1 MVTNTNREDSTDM
14 TERKPSLGEPTRPST
29 RTRPMRVLAALAVL
43 LLCSFAF
50 AACGGDDDDNGDD
63 GAAAPAESASE
74 AIVSNPDNGDVRI
87 VVGSKNFTEQKILG
101 EIFAQGLA
109 AAGYD
114 ISTELNLGDEQ
125 TALRA
130 VRSGTIDA
138 YPEYTGTALGS
149 FFDVASEDI
158 PTDPQEAY
166 EEARRGFARQN
177 LTALEPT
184 PFTSSNEV
192 GLTADR
198 AEELGVEKIS
208 DLQGQSQDL
217 TLYGSPECRQRQD
230 CLLGL
235 QQVYDLEFDQFTPVD
250 IALRHEVLQQGQA
263 DLSIVF
269 TTDPQN
275 ERDDLVLLE
284 DDRGMFPPY
293 NSTLV
298 VRDQTIEAAGPDLED
313 VVAKVEDGLTNE
325 VMSELNARVD
335 LDKKTPKQVAAE
347 YLRESGLVE

>member
-1 MVTNTNREDSTDM
+1 MNR
-14 TERKPSLGEPTRPST
+14 KLWLASLTS
-29 RTRPMRVLAALAVL
+29 VL
-43 LLCSFAF
+43 LLLSLTLV
-50 AACGGDDDDNGDD
+50 ACGDDDDTSGDSVTTVE
-63 GAAAPAESASE
+63 GETAAIAANPANEGVE
-74 AIVSNPDNGDVRI
+74 I

-114 ISTELNLGDEQ
+114 ISTELNLGDEK
-125 TALRA
+125 TALKA
-130 VRSGTIDA
+130 IESGTIDA

-149 FFDVASEDI
+149 FFEVSSEDI
-158 PTDPQEAY
+158 PTDPQAAF
-166 EEARRGFARQN
+166 EEARKGFAEKD
-177 LTALEPT
+177 LTALPPT

-192 GLTADR
+192 ALTADR

-208 DLQGQSQDL
+208 DLQGKSEDL

-235 QQVYDLEFDQFTPVD
+235 QEVYDLQFEEFTPVD
-250 IALRHEVLQQGQA
+250 IALRHKVLEEGQA

-275 ERDDLVLLE
+275 EREDLVLLE

-293 NSTLV
+293 NSTLI
-298 VRDQTIEAAGPDLED
+298 VRDQTVEAAGPDLEK
-313 VVAKVEDGLTNE
+313 VAAQVEKGLTNE

-335 LDKKTPKQVAAE
+335 LDKKTPKQVATE
-347 YLRESGLVE
+347 YLQESGLIE

>member
-1 MVTNTNREDSTDM
+1 MNRKLWLSGLMVAILLF
-14 TERKPSLGEPTRPST
+14 SLT
-29 RTRPMRVLAALAVL
+29 L
-43 LLCSFAF
+43 
-50 AACGGDDDDNGDD
+50 AACGDDDESGDSVTTVED
-63 GAAAPAESASE
+63 TTQAIKSNAA
-74 AIVSNPDNGDVRI
+74 NGDVKI

-114 ISTELNLGDEQ
+114 ISTELNLGDEK
-125 TALRA
+125 TALKA
-130 VRSGTIDA
+130 IKSGTIDA

-149 FFDVASEDI
+149 FFGVASEDI
-158 PTDPQEAY
+158 PTDPQAAF
-166 EEARRGFARQN
+166 EEAKQGFAKEG
-177 LTALEPT
+177 LTALPPT

-192 GLTADR
+192 GLTADK
-198 AEELGVEKIS
+198 AADLGVEKIS
-208 DLQGQSQDL
+208 DLQGKSEDL

-235 QQVYDLEFDQFTPVD
+235 QETYDLQFKKFVPVD
-250 IALRHEVLQQGQA
+250 IALRHEVLEKGQA

-284 DDRGMFPPY
+284 DDKGMFPPY

-298 VRDQTIEAAGPDLED
+298 VRDETIEAAGPGLEK
-313 VVAKVEDGLTNE
+313 VVAQVEKGLTGE

-335 LDKKTPKQVAAE
+335 LDKKTPKEVATE
-347 YLRESGLVE
+347 YLQESGLIK